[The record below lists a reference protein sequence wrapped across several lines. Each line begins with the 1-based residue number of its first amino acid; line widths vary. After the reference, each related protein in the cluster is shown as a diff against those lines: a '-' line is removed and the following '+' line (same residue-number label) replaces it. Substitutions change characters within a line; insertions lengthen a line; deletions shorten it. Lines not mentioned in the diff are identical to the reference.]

1 MIAGVRALALGRDQQ
16 ADFAEKRRRES
27 QRGSKSGLG
36 SDKGDVR
43 AGVGMTREDEEEE
56 DGSEDELVGDD
67 DDDEYIDED
76 DDLDGME
83 IDLEELLQATEKDS
97 QGSVANA
104 LAKSIAAGA
113 AAAAKTTTIPTGP
126 VVASMGKGSLKTKG
140 LPEGMSM
147 IINDIDNELQ
157 QADTKSASTGEQHI
171 NTSSLH
177 ILSYLLIHLL
187 NTPSH
192 IY

>member
-16 ADFAEKRRRES
+16 LDFAENRRRES
-27 QRGSKSGLG
+27 QRGSKSGSGLG
-36 SDKGDVR
+36 SDKGDMR
-43 AGVGMTREDEEEE
+43 AGVGLTREDEEAE
-56 DGSEDELVGDD
+56 DGVDDGLEGEDV

-113 AAAAKTTTIPTGP
+113 AASAAAVKTTTGSMT
-126 VVASMGKGSLKTKG
+126 ASKISSLKTKG
-140 LPEGMSM
+140 LPEGVSM
-147 IINDIDNELQ
+147 IINDIDGELQ
-157 QADTKSASTGEQHI
+157 QAEAKSSSTGERHRY
-171 NTSSLH
+171 
-177 ILSYLLIHLL
+177 SYL
-187 NTPSH
+187 TPSQH
-192 IY
+192 KAPSRIY

>member
-16 ADFAEKRRRES
+16 LDFAEKRRRDG

-36 SDKGDVR
+36 SDKGDIR
-43 AGVGMTREDEEEE
+43 AGVGMTREDEEV
-56 DGSEDELVGDD
+56 DDELEGDD
-67 DDDEYIDED
+67 EDDDEYIDED

-97 QGSVANA
+97 EGSVANA

-113 AAAAKTTTIPTGP
+113 AKTTTLSTGS
-126 VVASMGKGSLKTKG
+126 VAVSIGKGGSLKTKG
-140 LPEGMSM
+140 LPEGVSM

-157 QADTKSASTGEQHI
+157 QADAKSASTGE
-171 NTSSLH
+171 
-177 ILSYLLIHLL
+177 
-187 NTPSH
+187 
-192 IY
+192 